1 MYQHFYDMKKWY
13 ESGKCPTISARFI
26 VNQVVNNELTT
37 IRGLLYIL
45 YFILYS
51 IRYQTIIYLI
61 LG

>member
-1 MYQHFYDMKKWY
+1 MKKWY